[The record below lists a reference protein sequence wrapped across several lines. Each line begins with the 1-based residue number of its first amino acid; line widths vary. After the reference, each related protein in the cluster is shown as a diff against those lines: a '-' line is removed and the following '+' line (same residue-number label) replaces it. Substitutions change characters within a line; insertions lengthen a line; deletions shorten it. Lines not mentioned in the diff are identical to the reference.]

1 MSREPDRERELAAAV
16 VNALLR
22 EDYGNLSR
30 RVRYATDGPV
40 LDLPGCDLVI
50 PLEPDGFLADFRI
63 TSGGPPLKLGD
74 VECVIAAV
82 TDGEGAGHG
91 ASDGGASDAGASGGG
106 ASGGGASE
114 GGDADLRGGAGGVAF
129 AEECRAA
136 LAALRL
142 RDDRAVTGSA
152 ALHARPGLPGA
163 IGYDAL
169 AAVMPD
175 PACPVSAA
183 RPGLTGDDL
192 PRYAPEFLP
201 EFELNWV
208 AVNKTAIASG
218 DGGLPSWWPAPE
230 QVGLPASLADTHDLL
245 PVHPLTARLAL
256 DGIGGIILAPGT
268 ALRVRPTQEAR
279 TVAVTA
285 RPATHLTV
293 PLPEPLVPGRG
304 SGDRNAI
311 EPATLTD
318 GALVH
323 QVLTA
328 VLARERTLS
337 GKRAPA
343 NPVTARQS
351 PLRGSGGLDSVLLPA
366 DDSAY
371 AHVGHRYLGC
381 LIRRLP
387 VGLAECHIVPVAAL
401 LAPDGAPDGDG
412 DSGRLVIDRLA
423 AVSGRS
429 VTDLAR
435 AWFDLVFGV
444 GVRLLV
450 RYGIVLESRQ
460 RATALVL
467 DPATGGLRLLVRDFA
482 GTRISHSRLLA
493 ALGEAALEKA
503 VPPAAQFRS
512 EGMLTDS
519 DEELSDA
526 FTRTTVHQCAGAIAF
541 GLARHGRIPR
551 GKVLAMARDS
561 LSAAIDAATA
571 DARPGQAST
580 AQASASTAQAS
591 GDGPAAH
598 KLRSRIL
605 MALRLPG
612 EAVLTGAAGLTGAT
626 NRVGATNQAGAGSLT
641 GPNYLR
647 IPGGGW

>member
-30 RVRYATDGPV
+30 RVRYAADGPV

-63 TSGGPPLKLGD
+63 APGGPPLKLGD

-82 TDGEGAGHG
+82 TDGAG
-91 ASDGGASDAGASGGG
+91 D
-106 ASGGGASE
+106 
-114 GGDADLRGGAGGVAF
+114 VAF

-142 RDDRAVTGSA
+142 RDDHAVTGGA

-175 PACPVSAA
+175 PVCPVSAA

-208 AVNKTAIASG
+208 AVEKTAIASG

-245 PVHPLTARLAL
+245 PVHPLTARQAAN
-256 DGIGGIILAPGT
+256 GIGGTILAPGT
-268 ALRVRPTQEAR
+268 ALRVRPTLSAR

-293 PLPEPLVPGRG
+293 PLPEPLGPGRG
-304 SGDRNAI
+304 PGTQNAL
-311 EPATLTD
+311 EPTTLTD

-343 NPVTARQS
+343 NPLSARQS
-351 PLRGSGGLDSVLLPA
+351 PLDGAGGLDSVLLPA

-371 AHVGHRYLGC
+371 AHAGHRYLGC

-387 VGLAECHIVPVAAL
+387 VGLGECHVVPVAAL
-401 LAPDGAPDGDG
+401 LAPDSTPDSASGRAPVGVPHGAPYADGDG
-412 DSGRLVIDRLA
+412 GRLVIDRLA
-423 AVSGRS
+423 AVSGRT
-429 VTDLAR
+429 VPDLAR

-450 RYGIVLESRQ
+450 RYGIVLESSQ
-460 RATALVL
+460 RSTSLVL

-482 GTRISHSRLLA
+482 ATRISYSRLLA
-493 ALGEAALEKA
+493 ALADAALDNA
-503 VPPAAQFRS
+503 VPPVIAFRS
-512 EGMLTDS
+512 DGMLTES
-519 DEELSDA
+519 DEELSAA
-526 FTRTTVHQCAGAIAF
+526 FTLTTVHQCAGAIAF

-551 GKVLAMARDS
+551 DEVLAMGRDS

-571 DARPGQAST
+571 DAGATR
-580 AQASASTAQAS
+580 AS
-591 GDGPAAH
+591 GGGPAAR

-612 EAVLTGAAGLTGAT
+612 EAALAGTANEAGA
-626 NRVGATNQAGAGSLT
+626 RKQAGAMGPT

>member
-1 MSREPDRERELAAAV
+1 VSREPDRERELAAAV
-16 VNALLR
+16 VNTLLR

-50 PLEPDGFLADFRI
+50 PLVPDGFLADFRI
-63 TSGGPPLKLGD
+63 APGGPPLKLGD

-82 TDGEGAGHG
+82 TDGEGAAHG
-91 ASDGGASDAGASGGG
+91 DPGFGDPD
-106 ASGGGASE
+106 
-114 GGDADLRGGAGGVAF
+114 GGDADLRGGAGVAF
-129 AEECRAA
+129 AEECRTA

-142 RDDRAVTGSA
+142 RDDHVVTGGA

-175 PACPVSAA
+175 PVCPVSAA

-218 DGGLPSWWPAPE
+218 GGGLPSWWPVPE
-230 QVGLPASLADTHDLL
+230 QVGLPASLADTHELL
-245 PVHPLTARLAL
+245 PVHPLTARQAL
-256 DGIGGIILAPGT
+256 SGIGGVILAPGT
-268 ALRVRPTQEAR
+268 TLRVRPTLSAR

-293 PLPEPLVPGRG
+293 PLPEPPVPARFPHA
-304 SGDRNAI
+304 RNAI

-323 QVLTA
+323 KVLTA

-343 NPVTARQS
+343 NPLTPRQS
-351 PLRGSGGLDSVLLPA
+351 PLDGTGGLNSVLLPA

-387 VGLAECHIVPVAAL
+387 VGLGECHVVPVAAL
-401 LAPDGAPDGDG
+401 LAPDGVPDGDG

-423 AVSGRS
+423 ALSGRA

-450 RYGIVLESRQ
+450 RYGIVLEARQ
-460 RATALVL
+460 HATSLVL
-467 DPATGGLRLLVRDFA
+467 DPATGGLRLLVKDFA

-493 ALGEAALEKA
+493 ALGDTALGKD
-503 VPPAAQFRS
+503 VPPATAFRS
-512 EGMLTDS
+512 EGMLTES
-519 DEELSDA
+519 DEELTDA
-526 FTRTTVHQCAGAIAF
+526 FTMTTVHQCAGAIAF
-541 GLARHGRIPR
+541 GLARHARIPR
-551 GKVLAMARDS
+551 DEVLVMARDS
-561 LSAAIDAATA
+561 LSAALDAATADAATA
-571 DARPGQAST
+571 DARAGH
-580 AQASASTAQAS
+580 AS
-591 GDGPAAH
+591 GGGPAAY
-598 KLRSRIL
+598 KLRSQIL
-605 MALRLPG
+605 VALRLPG
-612 EAVLTGAAGLTGAT
+612 EPALAGARALAGAT
-626 NRVGATNQAGAGSLT
+626 IGAGAGGPT